1 MSPST
6 VLIVHLRTL
15 LFTVDDNDDKETYCV
30 VTVEMQENTKMI
42 ECPFVV
48 TYVQKAMKE
57 QCIMRI
63 LIVSYIS

>member
-6 VLIVHLRTL
+6 VWIVHLRTL

-30 VTVEMQENTKMI
+30 VTVEMQKNTKMI

-48 TYVQKAMKE
+48 ICAKQ
-57 QCIMRI
+57 
-63 LIVSYIS
+63 